1 MNQNDG
7 FLAEKLKVQSNWHGI
22 HTFRN
27 CQLKIRFDLV
37 LSDQYCDSE
46 CALNWYPSTGT
57 GLLLL
62 ALSTFGKVNVLLFN
76 GCRKFCVNSFKVHTN
91 LKFLEM
97 ATIVFSRGM
106 FDIYLFLGV
115 TQFVVFAE
123 QCLSVRI
130 WEPDSDLSLSHTHG
144 NNIQLDIRD
153 RLYYIYVCTTSFLYS
168 RHQPAAWVQDQAI
181 INCNC
186 RKRQLLQK
194 LFNIT
199 KSLLKMAAAVDRLG
213 GYG

>member
-37 LSDQYCDSE
+37 VSDQYCDSE

-76 GCRKFCVNSFKVHTN
+76 GCRNFFVNSYKVHTN
-91 LKFLEM
+91 LKFHEM
-97 ATIVFSRGM
+97 ATIAFSRVDVWNSFTCLGPTNWKFLLNSAFLWEYESLILIFHFRIHM
-106 FDIYLFLGV
+106 VIISSLIFGIDSTTFMCVLPHSYIHDISPLLGFR
-115 TQFVVFAE
+115 T
-123 QCLSVRI
+123 
-130 WEPDSDLSLSHTHG
+130 
-144 NNIQLDIRD
+144 
-153 RLYYIYVCTTSFLYS
+153 
-168 RHQPAAWVQDQAI
+168 
-181 INCNC
+181 
-186 RKRQLLQK
+186 K
-194 LFNIT
+194 L
-199 KSLLKMAAAVDRLG
+199 
-213 GYG
+213 